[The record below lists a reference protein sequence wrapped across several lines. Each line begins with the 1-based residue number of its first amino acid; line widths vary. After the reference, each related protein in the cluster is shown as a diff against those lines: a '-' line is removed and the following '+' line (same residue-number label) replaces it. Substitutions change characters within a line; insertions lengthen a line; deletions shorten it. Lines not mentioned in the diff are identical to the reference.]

1 MVRKRVPIVALL
13 VVISLAVLAGC
24 QRISDRL
31 ASGDEPST
39 PSAPVMESTRPPVDL
54 EAEPPSAPPEAETGE
69 KTSADEAGATQGT
82 TGAGES
88 TKGAADA
95 SSQPAEEAKSPEA
108 LSQAAKGSGKTAP
121 AGASAGSRTT
131 ASGPSERD
139 QLLAQLRS
147 DLTIALNQ
155 VEEADRQISQG
166 KTEEAAVRVTRA
178 QTALSFVVSEFPAL
192 VARQNCDRAM
202 ARVNAGDAQGAKSA
216 IQRAVQLAGDIELKG
231 TLRSFQAHAQ
241 SASSMIESG
250 QGSQAIQEL
259 IAMAQAIA
267 PVEAQKGLDRVAE
280 HLHGAA
286 SALAR
291 GVPDVSAA
299 ELKGARARLWELLEA
314 LNG

>member
-1 MVRKRVPIVALL
+1 MVRKRVLVVALL
-13 VVISLAVLAGC
+13 MVISLAVLAGC

-31 ASGDEPST
+31 ANGDEPST
-39 PSAPVMESTRPPVDL
+39 PSVPAMEGPRPPVEPEAGTPSTPA
-54 EAEPPSAPPEAETGE
+54 EAEAADKTGAE
-69 KTSADEAGATQGT
+69 EAGATQGT
-82 TGAGES
+82 TDAGES
-88 TKGAADA
+88 AKGTAEAPSKGADE
-95 SSQPAEEAKSPEA
+95 AESPGA
-108 LSQAAKGSGKTAP
+108 PSQAARGAAKTTP
-121 AGASAGSRTT
+121 ASPSATSHAA
-131 ASGPSERD
+131 ASGLSERD

-166 KTEEAAVRVTRA
+166 KTDEAALRVTRA

-202 ARVNAGDAQGAKSA
+202 ARVNAGDAPGAKAA

-241 SASSMIESG
+241 SASSMIDSG

-286 SALAR
+286 NALGR